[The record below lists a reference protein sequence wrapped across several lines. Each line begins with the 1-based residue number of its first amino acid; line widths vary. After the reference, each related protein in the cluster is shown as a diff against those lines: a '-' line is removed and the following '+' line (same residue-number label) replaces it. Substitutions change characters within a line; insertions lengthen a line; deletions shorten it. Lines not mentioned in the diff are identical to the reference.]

1 MDRAERVTVT
11 LPAELVR
18 SIDRM
23 AKNRSRF
30 VAEAIERE
38 LMRRRREALRL
49 SLEHP
54 HPDAA
59 ELADAGL
66 HDWAASMS
74 AADADLVD
82 TSSGTAVRWVEGQGW
97 IEEST

>member
-1 MDRAERVTVT
+1 VAKTERVTVT
-11 LPAELVR
+11 LPAELVG

-23 AKNRSRF
+23 VKNRSRF
-30 VAEAIERE
+30 VTEAVERE
-38 LMRRRREALRL
+38 LTRRRHEALRR

-66 HDWAASMS
+66 RDWAASMS

-82 TSSGTAVRWVEGQGW
+82 ASSGTAVRWVEGQGW